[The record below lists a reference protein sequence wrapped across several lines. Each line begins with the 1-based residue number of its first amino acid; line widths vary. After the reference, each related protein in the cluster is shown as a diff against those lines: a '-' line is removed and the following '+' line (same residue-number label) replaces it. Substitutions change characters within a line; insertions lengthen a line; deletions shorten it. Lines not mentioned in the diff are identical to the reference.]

1 MAPMCELLM
10 SGAPVPLWQK
20 KTAGLVAGGCSA
32 CGRRSIGVVT
42 SYGSVIARGL
52 DPTVTRR
59 SRLPC

>member
-10 SGAPVPLWQK
+10 SGAPPPSGK
-20 KTAGLVAGGCSA
+20 KTAGHVAGGCSA
-32 CGRRSIGVVT
+32 CGQCSFGVVT
-42 SYGSVIARGL
+42 SYGSVIASGL